1 METKD
6 LKFIDIHCHYDDVT
20 IDKLKFEFPEN
31 QISVAA
37 TVSYDSYKKYEA
49 LRLEKINGLY
59 FAYGLYPDVVLKNT
73 TSACLDQ
80 IENIN
85 FDNAIAIGEIGI
97 DYKITKDKEKRKE
110 QELIFQKQL
119 EIAEKKDL
127 PVIIH
132 SRYATKKILDILST
146 TTHKKIILHWFSGLN
161 EEIKIALDRGYYL
174 TNRFAKPTIFNIK
187 DHLDQIFIET
197 DYPISFDGQ
206 ELKVSDIKKSYEVF
220 CKDYNL
226 DFDFVKEKVQSN
238 FLKLFETKNI

>member
-1 METKD
+1 MVNKD

-20 IDKLKFEFPEN
+20 IDKLKFEFPSN

-37 TVSYDSYKKYEA
+37 AVSYESYKKYENI
-49 LRLEKINGLY
+49 RLEKIDGLY
-59 FAYGLYPDVVLKNT
+59 FAYGLYPDVVLNNSLST
-73 TSACLDQ
+73 CLDQ

-85 FDNAIAIGEIGI
+85 FDHAIAIGEIGI
-97 DYKITKDKEKRKE
+97 DYKITKNKEKRKE
-110 QELIFQKQL
+110 QEIIFQKQL

-161 EEIKIALDRGYYL
+161 EELKIALDRGYYL

-187 DHLDQIFIET
+187 DNLDQIFIET
-197 DYPISFDGQ
+197 DYPISYDNK
-206 ELKVSDIKKSYEVF
+206 ELKIFDIKKSYEVF

-226 DFDFVKEKVQSN
+226 DLDFVKEKVQSN
-238 FLKLFETKNI
+238 FLKLFEI